1 MTANQKN
8 KMHAILECMVEYL
21 KEAEI
26 VGNNIQFA
34 LDTAIKYEKDNADFL
49 RFEIQEEMGDPM
61 GEVKDDISTAKRL
74 AEDLKTMIERWF

>member
-1 MTANQKN
+1 MTDNQKN

-21 KEAEI
+21 KEAET

-34 LDTAIKYEKDNADFL
+34 LDAAVKYKEDADFL
-49 RFEIQEEMGDPM
+49 RFEIREEMGDPM
-61 GEVKDDISTAKRL
+61 NEVKDDISTAKRL